1 MKNQKKKSKVTRKLG
16 EYIFSH
22 ENPKSFWGPKAGPR
36 SHPYICSFRSH
47 DSGPLH
53 QQNWADQSWAPLGQ
67 ILDPLL
73 CTTHWTYIY
82 VHSDGIST

>member
-1 MKNQKKKSKVTRKLG
+1 MHIKIGKRSQKLPGKLR

-36 SHPYICSFRSH
+36 PHPYICSLHSP
-47 DSGPLH
+47 DSALLRRQDRVDRAGP
-53 QQNWADQSWAPLGQ
+53 APLDQ

-73 CTTHWTYIY
+73 
-82 VHSDGIST
+82 G